1 MSIDYTIDD
10 TRTPDAVAGVGTKS
24 SRGVGLLAIGVMTW
38 VVVSGL
44 FLTPADRN
52 QGDAVRIMYV
62 HVPTAWIAYLAFVV
76 TGAASLIVLI
86 KKKPTPGFDRIA
98 GASAEVGVMFMALTL
113 ISGSLWGRLTWG
125 EYWAWDPRLT
135 TTAFMF
141 VTYIGYLAVRNLG
154 GSQQQR
160 AKRSAV
166 LAALA
171 VLEIPL
177 VHFSVVLWRSL
188 HQSASVLSPDGDI
201 KMDGMM
207 LFTLF
212 AGVVGFTLT
221 FVWLVMHRSRLM
233 LMRSVIEDKGLE
245 AAIRERQ
252 RESSGASQ

>member
-1 MSIDYTIDD
+1 VSIDYTIDHIA
-10 TRTPDAVAGVGTKS
+10 TPDAVAGVGTKT
-24 SRGVGLLAIGVMTW
+24 SRGIGLLALGVMTW

-44 FLTPADRN
+44 FLTPADKN
-52 QGDAVRIMYV
+52 QGDSVRIMYI
-62 HVPTAWIAYLAFVV
+62 HVPTAWIAYLAFIV

-86 KKKPTPGFDRIA
+86 KKKPALGFDRVA

-125 EYWAWDPRLT
+125 EFWAWDPRLT

-171 VLEIPL
+171 VLQIPL

-188 HQSASVLSPDGDI
+188 HQSASILSVDGDI
-201 KMDGMM
+201 KMDGLM

-212 AGVVGFTLT
+212 TGVIGFTLT
-221 FVWLVMHRSRLM
+221 FIWLVMHRSRLM
-233 LMRSVIEDKGLE
+233 LMRGVIEDRGLE

-252 RESSGASQ
+252 RDTAGASQ